1 MVEQDQLAA
10 AERALA
16 DGRIGHLGFSFHGA
30 YEDFE
35 TILAATDLW
44 EFVQIQYNYMDE
56 EYQAGRKGLEL
67 AAGKGLGV
75 IVMEPVRGGALAR
88 NVPPRRAGRVGRGA
102 RQSGLPPSGRSSGS
116 GATPRCRSCSAA

>member
-1 MVEQDQLAA
+1 MEQDQLES

-16 DGRIGHLGFSFHGA
+16 DGRIGHLGFSFHGV

-35 TILAATDLW
+35 KIVGATDIW

-56 EYQAGRKGLEL
+56 DYQAGRKGLEL

-75 IVMEPVRGGALAR
+75 IVMEPVRGGALAATC
-88 NVPPRRAGRVGRGA
+88 RRRCRRCGTRRPSSAP
-102 RQSGLPPSGRSSGS
+102 PPSGRSSGS
-116 GATPRCRSCSAA
+116 GATPRSRSCSAA